1 MPIWVKLIFML
12 WVVTFVLIICLR
24 MWASLDKNV
33 GRIVQR
39 DYPKWVLATGW
50 FIVTSIV
57 SIIPLFVWLIFLR

>member
-12 WVVTFVLIICLR
+12 WVVTFVLSICLR

-39 DYPKWVLATGW
+39 DYPKWVLATGVS
-50 FIVTSIV
+50 IIASIV
-57 SIIPLFVWLIFLR
+57 SIIPLFVWLIFFR